1 MRPALPAPAL
11 KTMQEQHT
19 PAADLEPFTKALASA
34 QRDAA
39 AH

>member
-1 MRPALPAPAL
+1 LLAPAV

-34 QRDAA
+34 QRDSA